1 MARLNS
7 VGDKIWTYHYQDTL
21 SLEGYS
27 IIETDDRGFIIAGRA
42 FVGTSV
48 CCYGLLIKVDSSGL
62 YQWGGYSSYS
72 NQMNEIKKTITNKYI
87 IAGNNYISPPILDV
101 TKINPNN
108 TLIWNQS
115 YFSTNMN
122 YFANSSIDLIS
133 DGGFVFGGTYIY
145 TYNLNVVKL
154 DSVGT
159 FVWRK
164 NFYCYGGVVRTSQDS
179 SFYTCSNTTSS
190 TTTGDIRL
198 MKLNS
203 NGDSLWTVNYGGIN
217 AERVSNMHIT
227 NDCGLVAIGTTQS
240 YGAGRRDVYL
250 IKTDCAGNVAVS
262 NHNINETK
270 PLILIYPNPFT
281 SQATITFSEEQRKTI
296 VVITYLLDK

>member
-1 MARLNS
+1 
-7 VGDKIWTYHYQDTL
+7 
-21 SLEGYS
+21 
-27 IIETDDRGFIIAGRA
+27 
-42 FVGTSV
+42 
-48 CCYGLLIKVDSSGL
+48 
-62 YQWGGYSSYS
+62 
-72 NQMNEIKKTITNKYI
+72 
-87 IAGNNYISPPILDV
+87 
-101 TKINPNN
+101 
-108 TLIWNQS
+108 
-115 YFSTNMN
+115 
-122 YFANSSIDLIS
+122 
-133 DGGFVFGGTYIY
+133 
-145 TYNLNVVKL
+145 
-154 DSVGT
+154 
-159 FVWRK
+159 
-164 NFYCYGGVVRTSQDS
+164 
-179 SFYTCSNTTSS
+179 
-190 TTTGDIRL
+190 

-296 VVITYLLDK
+296 VVITDLLGQVIKSINFTGRQLIIDKEEMKTGVYFVQTTDEKMNVIKEKIIIQ